1 MFDEKVEEF
10 DFYKDGSNER
20 PDLGYN
26 SNERPNLGHN
36 SNERLSLGYNSNERL
51 SLGYNSNERLSLGLS
66 EEMNVMEDVLDF
78 GEEICLDTSES
89 KQGKNP
95 PQQQQ
100 TQKQEKMEFGEREE
114 KKGKRVK
121 KEVKREGKRKSGNR
135 EEEEEEEEEG
145 VEGGGSVWKTLN
157 NNTFSLNGNI
167 FQFQIKKEK
176 QTFKSDQLSFQ
187 LPLLPLSSSLSYSS
201 LLSPLNATSEYSLYS
216 LNLSFHNQTSIT
228 TQISQLQTLL
238 SSLHFSKN
246 NNNLKT
252 NTNNFKNN
260 TNNLN
265 QPLLLQ
271 QISSL
276 FPPLQKTIS
285 QDFHTLTH
293 VYDTCLL
300 NPVEMER
307 LDWLRQELRNEA
319 AQVQIYFEEFQAI
332 SRNQTKFP

>member
-1 MFDEKVEEF
+1 MFDEKVDEF

-20 PDLGYN
+20 PN
-26 SNERPNLGHN
+26 
-36 SNERLSLGYNSNERL
+36 
-51 SLGYNSNERLSLGLS
+51 LGYNSNERLSLGLS

-78 GEEICLDTSES
+78 GEEICLDTSEN
-89 KQGKNP
+89 KQGKNSP
-95 PQQQQ
+95 QQQ

-135 EEEEEEEEEG
+135 EEEEEEEEG

-157 NNTFSLNGNI
+157 NNTFSLNGNT

-176 QTFKSDQLSFQ
+176 QTFKSEQLSFQ

-246 NNNLKT
+246 NNTNNLKT

-260 TNNLN
+260 TNNFNNLN

-307 LDWLRQELRNEA
+307 LDWLGQELRNEA